1 MQCVQEARRREVGK
15 QQEARISRALQAM
28 VISLDSMLS
37 VMGSQCKRYSDLS
50 FCSWNLKSQEW
61 IVWGST
67 ASNRVHTI
75 YLRLTTIFQSFS
87 KCNSKLCTWG
97 KVDIFLQPQQSTK
110 GLSIRDLKKKNKKP
124 DSIWSI
130 INIFRIQ
137 LRVSFRNMP
146 LTISVCRSPRCN

>member
-15 QQEARISRALQAM
+15 EQEARISRALQAM

-97 KVDIFLQPQQSTK
+97 KVDIFLQPQQSTN
-110 GLSIRDLKKKNKKP
+110 GVSMRDLKEKNWQSLINNKYFQDPTKSELQEHAIDNLSLQKP
-124 DSIWSI
+124 K
-130 INIFRIQ
+130 
-137 LRVSFRNMP
+137 V
-146 LTISVCRSPRCN
+146 

>member
-110 GLSIRDLKKKNKKP
+110 GLSIRDLKKKKKKTWQHLINNKYFQDPIKGELQEHAIDNLSLQKP
-124 DSIWSI
+124 K
-130 INIFRIQ
+130 
-137 LRVSFRNMP
+137 M
-146 LTISVCRSPRCN
+146 